1 MGGAAGRD
9 YETTNGGKKGSFV
22 PVAAAGKG
30 RGIGFPEGGQFFAQS

>member
-1 MGGAAGRD
+1 
-9 YETTNGGKKGSFV
+9 V